1 MMYCPNCQ
9 EQNGKDAL
17 FCKNCGTELYH
28 PQQETNDNTSSILLI
43 IYLAIIMFS
52 GIAQQLLTTLVE
64 DWYQTPVRFVYYV
77 IGFIS
82 SACIILPALAI
93 KNKTLKLIGII
104 MSSLLIVVMS
114 LYRYVDIFRW

>member
-9 EQNGKDAL
+9 DQNEKDAL
-17 FCKNCGTELYH
+17 FCKNCGAELYL

-43 IYLAIIMFS
+43 IYLAIIMFG
-52 GIAQQLLTTLVE
+52 GIAQQLMTTLVD
-64 DWYQTPVRFVYYV
+64 DWYQTPVSFVDYV

-93 KNKTLKLIGII
+93 KNTTLRLIGII
-104 MSSLLIVVMS
+104 MSSLLIVMS
-114 LYRYVDIFRW
+114 VYNYVGVFRW

>member
-17 FCKNCGTELYH
+17 FCKNCDAELYH

-52 GIAQQLLTTLVE
+52 GIAQRLVTVLVE
-64 DWYQTPVRFVYYV
+64 DWYQTPVKFVFYA

-93 KNKTLKLIGII
+93 KNTTLKIIGII
-104 MSSLLIVVMS
+104 LSSLLIIMS
-114 LYRYVDIFRW
+114 IYSYVEAFRW